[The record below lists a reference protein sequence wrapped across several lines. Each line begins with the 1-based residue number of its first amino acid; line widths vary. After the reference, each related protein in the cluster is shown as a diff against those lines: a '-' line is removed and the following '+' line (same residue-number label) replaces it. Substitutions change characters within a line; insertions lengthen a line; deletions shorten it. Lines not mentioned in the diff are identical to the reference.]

1 MRIEIVTTFPQIIE
15 AVAAQSILG
24 KARERGVID
33 IAAVDLRDYAGDRH
47 RSTDDEPYGGGPGM
61 VMKCEPVFRAV
72 EALTSRSGPGKPR
85 IILMTP
91 QGERLDQK
99 MADELAA
106 ESHLIIICGRYEG
119 IDERIREHLVTDEI
133 SIGDYVLAG
142 GELPALVLLET
153 VARLVPGVLG
163 DESSPEMESF
173 SSGLLE
179 YAQYTRPA
187 GFRGYGVPEVLL
199 SGNHAEIEKWRRAN
213 ALERTLKRRP
223 DLLDAAPLTEEDKA
237 LIAKARKGESRKHGT
252 RGSAE
257 VNSEQ

>member
-1 MRIEIVTTFPQIIE
+1 
-15 AVAAQSILG
+15 
-24 KARERGVID
+24 
-33 IAAVDLRDYAGDRH
+33 
-47 RSTDDEPYGGGPGM
+47 
-61 VMKCEPVFRAV
+61 
-72 EALTSRSGPGKPR
+72 
-85 IILMTP
+85 MTP